1 MAAGIRTV
9 GQCRRRRPGLQL
21 FCIRKRFIVPL
32 NQPGKAMMID
42 RYIEWLTKEHAIL
55 RDSIT
60 MMKRGHEKMWA
71 QRSGMP
77 MEDITDRIIERD
89 ERKLAEL
96 EALLGGQHGGGFQAQ
111 VGEPRR
117 R

>member
-1 MAAGIRTV
+1 
-9 GQCRRRRPGLQL
+9 
-21 FCIRKRFIVPL
+21 
-32 NQPGKAMMID
+32 MMID
-42 RYIEWLTKEHAIL
+42 RYIEWLARERAALKE
-55 RDSIT
+55 SIT
-60 MMKRGHEKMWA
+60 AMKRGDEKMWA
-71 QRSGMP
+71 QRGGMAP
-77 MEDITDRIIERD
+77 EDITDRIIERD